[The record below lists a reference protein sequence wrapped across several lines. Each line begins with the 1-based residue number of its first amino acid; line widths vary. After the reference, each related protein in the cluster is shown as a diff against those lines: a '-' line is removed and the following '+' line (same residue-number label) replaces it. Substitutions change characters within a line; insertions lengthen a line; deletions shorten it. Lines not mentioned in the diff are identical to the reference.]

1 MQILRSVDFDHSFAA
16 FGIFPPIRTG
26 PLEHRHIALYV
37 FVVLSYARTE
47 FIVSIIHRWI
57 LTRVMLKE

>member
-16 FGIFPPIRTG
+16 FGIFPPIIRTG
-26 PLEHRHIALYV
+26 PLEHRHVAFCA

-47 FIVSIIHRWI
+47 FIVTIIHRWI
-57 LTRVMLKE
+57 